1 MGIISVLISLVFRW
15 FASLLLELFK
25 ILYGK
30 LFFLVDINGL
40 ITLCLAADKSSLT
53 RKLKHDVIEGVNQL
67 IHEIA
72 GCHEQIAEQAIE
84 HIHQKYF
91 SFL

>member
-1 MGIISVLISLVFRW
+1 MKHRSKFYMAAKISYNFWLILMVYF
-15 FASLLLELFK
+15 
-25 ILYGK
+25 
-30 LFFLVDINGL
+30 
-40 ITLCLAADKSSLT
+40 TLDLAADKSSLT

>member
-1 MGIISVLISLVFRW
+1 MLCLVARIFSL
-15 FASLLLELFK
+15 
-25 ILYGK
+25 
-30 LFFLVDINGL
+30 LVDINVVNVL
-40 ITLCLAADKSSLT
+40 LAADKSSIT

-91 SFL
+91 SSMYH

>member
-1 MGIISVLISLVFRW
+1 MYF
-15 FASLLLELFK
+15 
-25 ILYGK
+25 
-30 LFFLVDINGL
+30 
-40 ITLCLAADKSSLT
+40 CLAADKSSVT

-84 HIHQKYF
+84 HIHQKYLT
-91 SFL
+91 SLYL